1 MSKAK
6 ETARPSN
13 LSEERVQDSSDE
25 EPSSVTKST
34 PKQKPQSKVSK
45 KPKQKSP
52 TSESEEGSTDAS
64 SESDGSDESEDE
76 SDSSS
81 TSGQQKRT
89 APSTTE
95 SPRKKPKTAPTS
107 AAVHI
112 APKAFKPPQ
121 GYEPVAVSAPDYA
134 SEVGTLFDDLSSKQ
148 IWHISIPDSVSID
161 SIKELDIKAAT
172 GGEPILSKDGVKYN
186 LKSLESKEEVVFLP
200 QGKTMRYQQN
210 SKRVDQSFVLQE
222 MSGAPKSKKD
232 ASSVF
237 TATDI
242 GKPKPVRQQPGGL
255 KMRYVPYGAPA
266 LPETPEDED
275 EDVEMKDTLDI
286 PAELE
291 PKSSQSTSKKS
302 KHGSQDAVNGKTPEK
317 KKKKKDAHT
326 ADQQASPEKKKK
338 KRRHLVDENVL

>member
-1 MSKAK
+1 MAKVK

-34 PKQKPQSKVSK
+34 PRQKPQAKVSK

-52 TSESEEGSTDAS
+52 TPESEEGSTDAS
-64 SESDGSDESEDE
+64 SDSDTSDESEDE

-81 TSGQQKRT
+81 TSSQQKRT
-89 APSTTE
+89 ATSIME
-95 SPRKKPKTAPTS
+95 SPKKKPKTAPTS
-107 AAVHI
+107 AAVQI

-121 GYEPVAVSAPDYA
+121 GYEPVAVSASDYA

-161 SIKELDIKAAT
+161 SIRELDIKAAT
-172 GGEPILSKDGVKYN
+172 AGEPVLSKDGVNYN
-186 LKSLESKEEVVFLP
+186 LKSMESKDEVVFLP
-200 QGKTMRYQQN
+200 QGKTMRYQQHA
-210 SKRVDQSFVLQE
+210 KRVEQSFVLQE
-222 MSGAPKSKKD
+222 MSDAQKSKKD
-232 ASSVF
+232 ASSIF
-237 TATDI
+237 TATDT
-242 GKPKPVRQQPGGL
+242 GKPKPVRQQPDGL

-266 LPETPEDED
+266 LPESPEIEDED
-275 EDVEMKDTLDI
+275 IEMKDTLDL

-291 PKSSQSTSKKS
+291 PTSSQSTTKKS
-302 KHGSQDAVNGKTPEK
+302 KHSSQDAVNGKTPEK
-317 KKKKKDAHT
+317 KKKKKDVQDANE
-326 ADQQASPEKKKK
+326 QASPEKKKK